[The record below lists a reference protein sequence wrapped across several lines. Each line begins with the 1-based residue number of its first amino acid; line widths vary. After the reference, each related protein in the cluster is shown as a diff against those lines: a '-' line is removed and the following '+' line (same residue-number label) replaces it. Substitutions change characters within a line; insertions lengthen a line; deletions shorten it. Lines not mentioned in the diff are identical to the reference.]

1 MPQPKIPVDLILSK
15 LAQDTEKVQSRA
27 LKASEVLM
35 GDLDTSL
42 AQSACEVVYQED
54 RVKLKHYLPRTEIRY
69 KTPLLVTYALI
80 NRETMLD
87 LQPGRSVVERF
98 LDAGID
104 LYMIDWG
111 YPTRKDR
118 FLGFDDHI
126 NGYMDTIVDVI
137 RDRNGVEKINLMGIC
152 MGGTF
157 SVIYSALHP
166 GKIKNLVTT
175 VTPTNFDTDKG
186 LLHVWMKNIDVDR
199 VVDTFGNLPADV
211 MNLGFLLLNPARLMI
226 DKYIGFMENVDNK
239 TFIENFIRMEKWIFD
254 SPDLPGEVFRQFIKD
269 CYQGNK
275 LLRGELEVGGRR
287 VDLKNVTMPL
297 LNIYGKYDHLVPPE
311 ACEKLIDHV
320 GSTDKENICL
330 ATGHIGIYVSSKFQ
344 EAFAPKIASWLKER
358 DQLSQKQSLRKVA
371 PDAPTAGE
379 GKTASRKTPSAG
391 KRAKKAAASKRSPRK
406 AAPVTRTAGE
416 VKKAAKITPITNNRA
431 ENAATPKQS
440 HIDAASDNKDRA
452 ARSHTRS

>member
-1 MPQPKIPVDLILSK
+1 MSPTKIPVDLILSK
-15 LAQDTEKVQSRA
+15 LAEDAEKAQSRA
-27 LKASEVLM
+27 HKASEVLLD
-35 GDLDTSL
+35 DLDTEI
-42 AQSACEVVYQED
+42 AQTPYEVVYEED

-69 KTPLLVTYALI
+69 QTPLLVTYALI

-98 LDAGID
+98 LAAGID

-126 NGYMDTIVDVI
+126 NGYMDNAIDFI
-137 RDRNGVEKINLMGIC
+137 REKHAVEKINLMGIC

-166 GKIKNLVTT
+166 DKIKNLVTT
-175 VTPTNFDTDKG
+175 VTPTNFDTKKG
-186 LLHVWMKNIDVDR
+186 LLHVWMEHLDVDR
-199 VVDTFGNLPADV
+199 VVDTYGNLPADM

-226 DKYIGFMENVDNK
+226 DKYVGFMENMDNK
-239 TFIENFIRMEKWIFD
+239 QFVENFVRMEKWIFD

-275 LLRGELEVGGRR
+275 LIQSKLEVDGQR
-287 VDLKNVTMPL
+287 VDLKKLTMPL

-311 ACEKLIDHV
+311 ACEKLVKQV
-320 GSTDKENICL
+320 GSTDTEDLCL
-330 ATGHIGIYVSSKFQ
+330 DTGHIGIYVSSKFQ

-358 DQLSQKQSLRKVA
+358 DQIPTKKPPRKK
-371 PDAPTAGE
+371 
-379 GKTASRKTPSAG
+379 KTANKPSAG
-391 KRAKKAAASKRSPRK
+391 LKKTVRK
-406 AAPVTRTAGE
+406 ANSNKKNTQPVAKPKSSRSRTAP
-416 VKKAAKITPITNNRA
+416 KATNG
-431 ENAATPKQS
+431 
-440 HIDAASDNKDRA
+440 
-452 ARSHTRS
+452 